1 MLLFSVPERGR
12 ASINVG
18 LRHAFLHS
26 MESSRVLVYVHEMS
40 KNWRIMVRQ
49 KMLHDGRWLDAI
61 ASAAKFSQKLVK
73 VVAMMQAYVQE
84 TRDHMDNSL

>member
-49 KMLHDGRWLDAI
+49 KCFMMGDGLMQLPLRPSSVKNWL
-61 ASAAKFSQKLVK
+61 
-73 VVAMMQAYVQE
+73 
-84 TRDHMDNSL
+84 RSLR